1 MVRAKWA
8 CSVRF
13 FLVKMS
19 GFDRLLTKAASVMS
33 QKIAGRARASGKVF
47 LEVSGFDRLLTKAAS
62 VMSQK
67 IAGRA
72 SGKVFLEV
80 LSVALACTRPC

>member
-8 CSVRF
+8 CSLRF

-33 QKIAGRARASGKVF
+33 QKMADLVLVLWQSLR
-47 LEVSGFDRLLTKAAS
+47 ES
-62 VMSQK
+62 V
-67 IAGRA
+67 
-72 SGKVFLEV
+72 LEV

>member
-8 CSVRF
+8 CSLRF

-33 QKIAGRARASGKVF
+33 QKMADLILVSMAEPKGKCFWRF
-47 LEVSGFDRLLTKAAS
+47 L
-62 VMSQK
+62 
-67 IAGRA
+67 
-72 SGKVFLEV
+72 V
-80 LSVALACTRPC
+80 LH

>member
-8 CSVRF
+8 CSLRS

-33 QKIAGRARASGKVF
+33 QKMADLVLVIIMAEPQGKCF
-47 LEVSGFDRLLTKAAS
+47 WRF
-62 VMSQK
+62 
-67 IAGRA
+67 
-72 SGKVFLEV
+72 
-80 LSVALACTRPC
+80 

>member
-8 CSVRF
+8 CSLRF

-33 QKIAGRARASGKVF
+33 QKMADLVLALWQSLRESVF
-47 LEVSGFDRLLTKAAS
+47 GGF
-62 VMSQK
+62 
-67 IAGRA
+67 
-72 SGKVFLEV
+72 EC
-80 LSVALACTRPC
+80 CTGLY

>member
-8 CSVRF
+8 CSLRF

-19 GFDRLLTKAASVMS
+19 GFDRMLTKATSVMS
-33 QKIAGRARASGKVF
+33 QKMADLVLVLWQSLR
-47 LEVSGFDRLLTKAAS
+47 ES
-62 VMSQK
+62 V
-67 IAGRA
+67 
-72 SGKVFLEV
+72 LEV

>member
-8 CSVRF
+8 CSLRF

-19 GFDRLLTKAASVMS
+19 GFDRVLTKAASVMS
-33 QKIAGRARASGKVF
+33 QKMADLV
-47 LEVSGFDRLLTKAAS
+47 LVLW
-62 VMSQK
+62 Q
-67 IAGRA
+67 
-72 SGKVFLEV
+72 KVFLEV

>member
-8 CSVRF
+8 CF

-33 QKIAGRARASGKVF
+33 QKMADLVLVLCIWQSLRESVF
-47 LEVSGFDRLLTKAAS
+47 GGF
-62 VMSQK
+62 
-67 IAGRA
+67 
-72 SGKVFLEV
+72 EC
-80 LSVALACTRPC
+80 CTGLY